1 MSGWNSS
8 EFEVRSLKF
17 EVPSVSLKLQTS
29 NFKLLLFA
37 LCLLPLAAFS
47 QGKKELEDKRKKIIR
62 DIRSTERMIQKTSQT
77 REATYDRYL
86 ALQNQIESRERLIQ
100 NLDDEIEAADRSI
113 ERNNQVIESL
123 TQDIARMQEE
133 YGSTLRAAYRRK
145 ALSNPLLYI
154 FSAESLNQA
163 FLRWLFLRKYDRF
176 RKQQAEAIDFTRKM
190 LAKRSQELEQTR
202 IEKENLLVSI
212 QGQKATLS
220 TESAEKNQLLQFLEK
235 DEGRLR
241 QDLQKKQQAH
251 EALNQAIEQVI
262 QEAVRKQVEEARRT
276 APAAAPPKPAPPQ
289 PKPEAKPTP
298 PPSAKTEQPKVAPP
312 ASQPPS
318 NEPAAANAE
327 ADTDYA
333 SVGFRQNKGRLP
345 WPVEGGFIARGFG
358 RQKHPTLKN
367 IEITNNGIDIR
378 TDEAAAVRA
387 ISEGTVAGV
396 QFVPGHDYTVI
407 IRHGNYYTVYSNLS
421 ETSLSKGDAVRAKQ
435 PIGRVSS
442 NPITGTSELHFEL
455 WHQKERLN
463 PVGWIRK

>member
-1 MSGWNSS
+1 MSGWSS
-8 EFEVRSLKF
+8 SWVLENWLRF
-17 EVPSVSLKLQTS
+17 
-29 NFKLLLFA
+29 LLLA
-37 LCLLPLAAFS
+37 LCFFPLVVFS

-62 DIRSTERMIQKTSQT
+62 DIRSTERMIQKTAQT

-100 NLDDEIEAADRSI
+100 NLNDEILAADHSI
-113 ERNNQVIESL
+113 VRNNQVIESL
-123 TQDIARMQEE
+123 TQDIARMQQE
-133 YGSTLRAAYRRK
+133 YGRTLRAAYRRK
-145 ALSNPLLYI
+145 TLSNPLLYI

-176 RKQQAEAIDFTRKM
+176 RKQQAEAIEFTRKM

-202 IEKENLLVSI
+202 IEKENLLVSL
-212 QGQKATLS
+212 QGQKVTLS
-220 TESAEKNQLLQFLEK
+220 NESAEKNQLLQFLEK

-276 APAAAPPKPAPPQ
+276 APPVTAPPKPAQQ
-289 PKPEAKPTP
+289 PKPDVKPVPPPATKTELP
-298 PPSAKTEQPKVAPP
+298 KPAPPSVQPPSA
-312 ASQPPS
+312 
-318 NEPAAANAE
+318 EPATATTE
-327 ADTDYA
+327 TDTDNA
-333 SVGFRQNKGRLP
+333 SVGFRQSKGRLP
-345 WPVEGGFIARGFG
+345 WPVEDGFIARGFG

-378 TDEAAAVRA
+378 TDEAAGVRA
-387 ISEGTVAGV
+387 ISSGTVAGV

-435 PIGRVSS
+435 PIGRVST
-442 NPITGTSELHFEL
+442 NPITGASELHFEL